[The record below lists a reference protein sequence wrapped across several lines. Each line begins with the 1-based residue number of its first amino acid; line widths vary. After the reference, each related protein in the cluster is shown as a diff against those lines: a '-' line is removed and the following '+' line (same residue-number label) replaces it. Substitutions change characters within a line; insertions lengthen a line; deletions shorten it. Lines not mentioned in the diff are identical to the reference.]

1 MASRYGAPHSRK
13 TSLCSHPRIIR
24 IKGRV
29 TDASIPWGLP
39 ILLGWA
45 PGGPRGPSSTAV
57 SAAVRCFSTRRKTA
71 KAIGQWHMQQEAR
84 RKALLYQHKVEMGL
98 ASVDSR
104 NRGDGSSSAAS
115 LPAPYLPKYCSSLS
129 ALEPALAPP
138 ALFQAV
144 HITPESPTRRSLPVE
159 LQRVRNPR
167 PLGRIFSLKST
178 ELASAVRTAA
188 AAEVAGKGVGATVW
202 SQLHAACIRRSPH
215 FSAAEAALVLHSYGL
230 AGHQALPVLRCCVR
244 TLLLKWGDVR
254 LLDAARAL
262 HSLFAVFK
270 IRDTQLLLRC
280 MNSFGPLLRRDA
292 DRAHRG
298 PLPPEEA
305 TQHFLTLAL
314 LLKAFAAAQLP
325 YSPLLKAAAETVR
338 AQLLLPQP
346 KPPWGPPEGLQGK
359 EGALGG
365 SGKRQIFSLPLVGDP
380 KGTSLRTPPLP
391 PSLLVSILESLSLFG
406 VRHEPLLQAF
416 ESFVSASIPMGRPA
430 AAAALPLL
438 QGTEGEPPKQ
448 LGPPAQRQL
457 LGPAA
462 SWGPS
467 SYLYAVGRLTRTSN
481 ITCSHSG
488 WLAVPSPASQAPAGQ
503 GGWHLRHLSRA
514 VRALGLVGR
523 TSGPLMDRWV
533 AALRQGAP
541 QLPPQDVVGAL
552 EASRVCGFFCR
563 PLLQQLL
570 RCFARRAADRSLP
583 LDSHTLLA
591 AAAAAAALPL
601 TCRPFWEAIEV
612 SIRRGPLCRGIGFD
626 RPQQQVEQIGAPRSL
641 GPPESPGEAPGA
653 DGVSRGLP
661 SHSDATLTE
670 LHPAAAAAAAAS
682 SQAVWGG
689 EDREAGLTPA
699 NRVSGVAEVEA
710 GKAEAELAVAL
721 LGAVAAAAPALPMDL
736 LAAAAP
742 TLIRLQQRSL
752 PLSASL
758 TALGNASLLCCRAGL
773 EDELQRARRQPD
785 APSSSSSSSSCS
797 SSSSSLDGLIA
808 AAELGQHLKRRTRK
822 QVKSLLLLQRR
833 QLESLRG
840 AAELQEESGGETGW
854 HRLVEGPLA
863 GDWQALE
870 LCVYGILVAGPA
882 TAAAPAALLPEREA
896 EVGTDQPAACV
907 EALEVL
913 SHIRRLVVARRDC
926 CKLVFGSL
934 EEAVALLHLELQPY
948 CPDAALAAAATRLL
962 QQRKRLEQQ
971 QPTKPNARGA
981 IGNSNGNSNTIS
993 NSYSGS
999 SRSGSLPQHARAPIS
1014 NAERALP
1021 CLHSNLL
1028 ARGPRETVLRL
1039 QQSGVAG
1046 TCEPLWVPA
1055 AESLEVILSCCSS
1068 RLVTAPT
1075 PSLLHAAVVTLRA
1088 LAHPRMLQG
1097 LLRESG
1103 EAQRQKEAS
1112 ATDAT
1117 AVLQLL
1123 EPEEASIASSH
1134 LFACIGSG
1142 QDQTTPTMKDAAA
1155 SPKLREVT
1163 EPLTEAA
1170 AAAAAYSEGVSVED
1184 QEVGAALLL
1193 VEICLLVLSV
1203 LRERVMHSLLQANEL
1218 ALLAA
1223 EAHQL
1228 LRRLTAPRGPVEA
1241 SEKFQGLQGAPNS
1254 PQMQAAS
1261 PQGPPQRPRAL
1272 QGKDEPS
1279 PDAAETVRN
1288 FSKVGSGAAAADEG
1302 SGKGLEGAAWD
1313 SLLQLERELAAFLGS
1328 LGDLWRKTP
1337 CTVFAAGPSNSFSV
1351 CMELGLL
1358 DTGFGATAEPFASA
1372 RHREHL
1378 RSVASTAGVPFPATA
1393 GKEIREE
1400 ALRTAALVE
1409 ALCPAVYTPEGLR
1422 WLRSRAGGRSAEW
1435 SQTNAPPDSFFL
1447 SPLRPVDADF
1457 YRARAGATQETTTE
1471 GKSSGNAGAFAANAP
1486 EAAAALSSKPE
1497 SAAIRRPDCDAST
1510 MSSFLGVI
1518 SAMEEDDQKGEHRRE
1533 RPSAAALLKQRE
1545 HRDLALMWL
1554 SQLMRCCVALH

>member
-1 MASRYGAPHSRK
+1 MAFRYAPHSR
-13 TSLCSHPRIIR
+13 TTPVCSHPRIIR

-29 TDASIPWGLP
+29 TDASIPWELP
-39 ILLGWA
+39 ILLGWT
-45 PGGPRGPSSTAV
+45 PGGPRGPSSMMV

-71 KAIGQWHMQQEAR
+71 KAIGQWHLQQEAR

-104 NRGDGSSSAAS
+104 SRREGDSPAAS
-115 LPAPYLPKYCSSLS
+115 QPAPYLPKYCSSLS

-159 LQRVRNPR
+159 LQRARNPR

-338 AQLLLPQP
+338 AQLLLPQA
-346 KPPWGPPEGLQGK
+346 KPPWAPHEGLQGK
-359 EGALGG
+359 EGALGLR
-365 SGKRQIFSLPLVGDP
+365 GKRQIFSLPLVGGP
-380 KGTSLRTPPLP
+380 KGTSQRTPPFP
-391 PSLLVSILESLSLFG
+391 PSLLVSIVESLSLFG

-416 ESFVSASIPMGRPA
+416 ESFVSASIPMGRRAVA
-430 AAAALPLL
+430 AASPLL
-438 QGTEGEPPKQ
+438 QGAEVEPPQQ
-448 LGPPAQRQL
+448 LGPPVQRQQL
-457 LGPAA
+457 DPAA
-462 SWGPS
+462 SWGPPP
-467 SYLYAVGRLTRTSN
+467 YLYAIGRLARTSN
-481 ITCSHSG
+481 ITCSQSG

-514 VRALGLVGR
+514 VRALGLLGR
-523 TSGPLMDRWV
+523 TSGLLMDRWV

-583 LDSHTLLA
+583 LDSHTVLA
-591 AAAAAAALPL
+591 AATAAAGLPL
-601 TCRPFWEAIEV
+601 TCRPFWEAIEA
-612 SIRRGPLCRGIGFD
+612 SIRRGPLCRGIGFNQ
-626 RPQQQVEQIGAPRSL
+626 PQQIGASQSL

-653 DGVSRGLP
+653 DGISRDLP

-670 LHPAAAAAAAAS
+670 LQPGAAAAAAAAS
-682 SQAVWGG
+682 SQALWGG
-689 EDREAGLTPA
+689 EDREAGSTPA
-699 NRVSGVAEVEA
+699 DRVSGVAEVEA

-721 LGAVAAAAPALPMDL
+721 LGAIAAAAPALPVDL

-742 TLIRLQQRSL
+742 TLIRLQQRRL

-758 TALGNASLLCCRAGL
+758 TALGNASLLCCRAEL
-773 EDELQRARRQPD
+773 EDKVQRARRQQD
-785 APSSSSSSSSCS
+785 APSSSSSCSSCS
-797 SSSSSLDGLIA
+797 SSSLDALVT
-808 AAELGQHLKRRTRK
+808 AAELGQHLKRSSSQ

-840 AAELQEESGGETGW
+840 AAVPQEGKGGDTGW
-854 HRLVEGPLA
+854 HKLVEGPLA

-896 EVGTDQPAACV
+896 EVETDQRAACV

-913 SHIRRLVVARRDC
+913 NHIRRLVVARRDC

-934 EEAVALLHLELQPY
+934 EEAVALLHLELLPY

-981 IGNSNGNSNTIS
+981 IGNSSVKGNSIS
-993 NSYSGS
+993 NRHSGS
-999 SRSGSLPQHARAPIS
+999 TRSSSLPQHARAPVS
-1014 NAERALP
+1014 NAERALS
-1021 CLHSNLL
+1021 CLPSNML
-1028 ARGPRETVLRL
+1028 ARGPRETVPRP
-1039 QQSGVAG
+1039 QQSG
-1046 TCEPLWVPA
+1046 TCDPLWVPA

-1075 PSLLHAAVVTLRA
+1075 PSLLHASVVTLRA
-1088 LAHPRMLQG
+1088 LAHPRMLRG
-1097 LLRESG
+1097 LLREMG
-1103 EAQRQKEAS
+1103 EAQLQREAS
-1112 ATDAT
+1112 ATDST

-1123 EPEEASIASSH
+1123 EPEEASSASSH
-1134 LFACIGSG
+1134 PFSHIGSER
-1142 QDQTTPTMKDAAA
+1142 DQKTSTMKEAAA
-1155 SPKLREVT
+1155 SPNPREIT
-1163 EPLTEAA
+1163 EPLSEVAP
-1170 AAAAAYSEGVSVED
+1170 AAAYSESVSVED
-1184 QEVGAALLL
+1184 QELGAALLL

-1203 LRERVMHSLLQANEL
+1203 LRERVTHSLLQANEL

-1223 EAHQL
+1223 EAQQL
-1228 LRRLTAPRGPVEA
+1228 LRRLTAPRDSFEA
-1241 SEKFQGLQGAPNS
+1241 SEKPQGLQDAIND
-1254 PQMQAAS
+1254 PQTQTAS
-1261 PQGPPQRPRAL
+1261 PQGPPQRPGAL
-1272 QGKDEPS
+1272 EGVDEPP

-1288 FSKVGSGAAAADEG
+1288 FSEVGSGAVAADEING
-1302 SGKGLEGAAWD
+1302 EGLGGAAWD
-1313 SLLQLERELAAFLGS
+1313 SLLQLESELAAFLGS
-1328 LGDLWRKTP
+1328 LADLWRTKP
-1337 CTVFAAGPSNSFSV
+1337 CTVFAAGPSSSFSV
-1351 CMELGLL
+1351 CMKLGLL
-1358 DTGFGATAEPFASA
+1358 GTGLAATADSLASA

-1378 RSVASTAGVPFPATA
+1378 RSVASTAGVPLPATA
-1393 GKEIREE
+1393 GTEIGEE

-1422 WLRSRAGGRSAEW
+1422 WLRSRARGRSADW
-1435 SQTNAPPDSFFL
+1435 SQTNARPDFFFL
-1447 SPLRPVDADF
+1447 FPLRPVDADAYL

-1486 EAAAALSSKPE
+1486 EAAAALSSKPV
-1497 SAAIRRPDCDAST
+1497 SAAIHGPDCDAGT
-1510 MSSFLGVI
+1510 MGSFLGVI
-1518 SAMEEDDQKGEHRRE
+1518 SAMEEDDQEGEHRRE
-1533 RPSAAALLKQRE
+1533 RPSAAALLKQKE